1 MKNTVLWYKAGFAP
15 YYYVVRLFSDN
26 EYTGKGAFLESWKE
40 VQEYCMYYKAV
51 DLVHVTEE

>member
-1 MKNTVLWYKAGFAP
+1 MKNKVLWYKVSFAP

-51 DLVHVTEE
+51 DLVHVTED